1 MQIDIVLL
9 FNFLEYASR
18 GFRRERMQVA
28 AIMVVLSYG
37 SMCQNFVVPGAHG
50 YECGRLK
57 ANTACVLLFDI
68 HFVKTLA
75 ITWDYNAPRFMHVR

>member
-50 YECGRLK
+50 YDHVVDSRRI
-57 ANTACVLLFDI
+57 LLVFCCSTYI
-68 HFVKTLA
+68 L
-75 ITWDYNAPRFMHVR
+75 